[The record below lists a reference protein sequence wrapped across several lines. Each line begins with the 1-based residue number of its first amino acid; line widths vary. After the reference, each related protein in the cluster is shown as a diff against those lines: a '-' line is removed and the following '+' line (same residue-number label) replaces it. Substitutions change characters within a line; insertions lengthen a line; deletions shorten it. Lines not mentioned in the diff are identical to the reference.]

1 MPSHGAFDRVML
13 SPALWNVP
21 SSDAF
26 PCSKIPLLGDSRT
39 HLKIIVLI
47 ISLNHRLLSLVLL
60 SLLLSLYFQI
70 PSAGEITFLFRKLL
84 SCFCAALTKF
94 LPSVIFMNPSSEISP
109 SLCLSVLNKT
119 PIIFE
124 TNGLST
130 RHNWCPFDY
139 HHFKS

>member
-1 MPSHGAFDRVML
+1 MLCGMYRPRML
-13 SPALWNVP
+13 SRVLN
-21 SSDAF
+21 
-26 PCSKIPLLGDSRT
+26 IPLLGDSRT
-39 HLKIIVLI
+39 HLKIIFLI

-70 PSAGEITFLFRKLL
+70 PSAEEITFFFRKLL

-94 LPSVIFMNPSSEISP
+94 LPSVIFMNPSSERIP
-109 SLCLSVLNKT
+109 SLCLSILNKT